1 MMAPNRVS
9 TLRGGIPMK
18 DIAKRTVVLVLLFL
32 LCIPPLPAAPLPRAK
47 PEDVGM
53 SSERLLRI
61 DQMIERRV
69 AAGQITGAVAI
80 VARKGKIVH
89 LTAKGVMDLETKKPV
104 TPATMF
110 RVASMTKPVTSVAI
124 MMMVEEGKVRLN
136 DPVSRYIPE
145 FANLKVAVE
154 TPAAP
159 RGAGAANTEATP
171 APAGGQAGAGGRG
184 AGAGGGR
191 GGRGGRGGG
200 TPNFTTVN
208 PTRAVTIKDLLTHT
222 SGLGSGSMS
231 NSTISNAAVS
241 RKQGEKLA
249 DYIPRLGNTALEFQ
263 PGARW
268 AYSAQAGHDTLGRI
282 VEIAS
287 GMPLNEFFQKRIF
300 DPLGMKDIT
309 FWPNEAQ
316 WERVASVYREGD
328 NGLAKNNN
336 PNGMSSNVYFM
347 GSGGLIS
354 TAEDYIPFGV
364 MLANGGTLNGK
375 TILGKKT
382 VEMLRSVHIPDTLP
396 GRAAGEGY
404 GLGVRVVTNHARRN
418 TMLSD
423 GTFGWSGVY
432 GTHFFVDPV
441 EEVVGV
447 ILVQTAIQ
455 EINRDFEDLVAQAI
469 ID

>member
-1 MMAPNRVS
+1 MMARINS
-9 TLRGGIPMK
+9 HQSIGGITPMK
-18 DIAKRTVVLVLLFL
+18 TAVKRTGAFL
-32 LCIPPLPAAPLPRAK
+32 LLSLLIVLQLTAASVSRAK

-53 SSERLLRI
+53 SSERLQRI
-61 DQMIERRV
+61 DQMLERRI
-69 AAGQITGAVAI
+69 AKGEITGAVAI
-80 VARKGKIVH
+80 VARKGKVVH
-89 LTAKGVMDLETKKPV
+89 LTAKGVMDLETKQAV

-110 RVASMTKPVTSVAI
+110 RVASMTKPVTSVAL

-145 FANLKVAVE
+145 FRNLKVAV
-154 TPAAP
+154 AAP
-159 RGAGAANTEATP
+159 EPAVAAGERGVAP
-171 APAGGQAGAGGRG
+171 APGAGGQ
-184 AGAGGGR
+184 GR
-191 GGRGGRGGG
+191 GGRGGA
-200 TPNFTTVN
+200 PLNFTTVAAQ
-208 PTRAVTIKDLLTHT
+208 REVTVKDLLTHV
-222 SGLGSGSMS
+222 SGLASGAMS
-231 NSTISNAAVS
+231 SSTVSAPAVS

-249 DYIPRLGNTALEFQ
+249 DYIPRLGSTALEFQ
-263 PGARW
+263 PGSRW

-300 DPLGMKDIT
+300 DPLGMKDIS
-309 FWPNEAQ
+309 FWPSEAQ
-316 WERVASVYREGD
+316 WARVASVYGGGA
-328 NGLAKNNN
+328 NGLTKNNN

-364 MLANGGTLNGK
+364 MLANGGELNGK
-375 TILGKKT
+375 RILSRKT
-382 VEMLRSVHIPDTLP
+382 VEMFRSAHVPDTLP

-404 GLGVRVVTNHARRN
+404 GLGVRVVTSHVKRG

-441 EEVVGV
+441 EQLVGV
-447 ILVQTAIQ
+447 LLVQTSIQ
-455 EINRDFEDLVAQAI
+455 EVNRDFEDMVAQSI